1 MRFQSIALLASALI
15 FVYVSAVPTDTRRDT
30 TLIGRTAV
38 SSPGLEKRACV
49 KTGCECAQGTKQGQY
64 CGVGGIYE
72 CNPTGGCCF
81 YGFSEKCKGFAY
93 GEMPV
98 TIGGAKPKIV
108 G

>member
-1 MRFQSIALLASALI
+1 MRFQSIVFLASALT

-38 SSPGLEKRACV
+38 PSADLEKRACV
-49 KTGCECAQGTKQGQY
+49 KNGCECAQGIKQGQY
-64 CGVGGIYE
+64 CGVGGLYE

-81 YGFSEKCKGFAY
+81 YGFAEKCKGFAY
-93 GEMPV
+93 VEKPE
-98 TIGGAKPKIV
+98 TIGGAKPKII